1 MSFSFLMAQHFALPA
16 DRRPAAKMLSNG
28 VGLQDSVKAD
38 LARIL
43 YMKHFGGCYADL
55 DVESIRPL
63 DELLKDESIVL
74 ARMGD
79 VGLAHDVPNAFM
91 CSAAGHPFWDVCL
104 AKIIQTVDQPRVDN
118 LAGPRML
125 HDVLAE
131 WDDDEYK
138 ESGELS
144 ILHHEYIFPF
154 SWLDEDGH
162 PECDYTSPDFDSDA
176 CKQAYPE
183 AFAITYWAHNW
194 NRLRAA

>member
-1 MSFSFLMAQHFALPA
+1 
-16 DRRPAAKMLSNG
+16 MLSG
-28 VGLQDSVKAD
+28 CLQDSVKAD

-43 YMKHFGGCYADL
+43 YMKHLGGCYADL

-194 NRLRAA
+194 NRLRAV